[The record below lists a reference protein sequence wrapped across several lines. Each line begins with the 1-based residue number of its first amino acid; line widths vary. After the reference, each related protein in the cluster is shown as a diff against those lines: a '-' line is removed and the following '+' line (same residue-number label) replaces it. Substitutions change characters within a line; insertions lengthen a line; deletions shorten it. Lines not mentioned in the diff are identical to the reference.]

1 MICYLNGKYISLKK
15 AGVGLYDVGLLRGF
29 GIFDVLRTYNGKPF
43 LINDHLDRLEK
54 SAEILNLK
62 LPVAKKKIIEITE
75 KLLCQNNFSKNKEA
89 VIRIVLTGGI
99 AEDGVNYDPK
109 NPTFFIITEKF
120 QSLPEKFYQ
129 EGIRLITYEYQ
140 REFSS
145 AKTINYLAALRLQ
158 DLRRKEKVFEV
169 LYTHRKRVLE
179 GTMSNFFIL
188 KNNTLITPRGNVLIG
203 ITRNAVIN
211 LAEKNF
217 KVIEKNIITSDLKLA
232 DEAFITA
239 TNKDIIPVVRI
250 NDLVIGDGKVG
261 RKTKLLM
268 ESFHE
273 YTGSI

>member
-1 MICYLNGKYISLKK
+1 MVCYLNGKYVPLEK

-43 LINDHLDRLEK
+43 LINNHLDRLEK

-62 LPVAKKKIIEITE
+62 LPVAKKKIIEITK
-75 KLLCQNNFSKNKEA
+75 KLLRQNNFSKNKEA

-99 AEDGVNYDPK
+99 AKDGVNYDPK
-109 NPTFFIITEKF
+109 NPTFFILTEKF
-120 QSLPEKFYQ
+120 QNLPEKFYQ
-129 EGIRLITYEYQ
+129 NGIRLIMHDHQ

-158 DLRRKEKVFEV
+158 NLCRKEKVFEV

-179 GTMSNFFIL
+179 GTMSNFFIF
-188 KNNTLITPRGNVLIG
+188 KNNMLITPKNNVLIG

-211 LAEKNF
+211 LAGKNF

-239 TNKDIIPVVRI
+239 TNKDIIPVIRI
-250 NDLVIGDGKVG
+250 DDLVIGDGKVG
-261 RKTKLLM
+261 GKTKLLM
-268 ESFHE
+268 ELFRE
-273 YTGSI
+273 YTRSI